1 MKSFR
6 PIFVGIQETQIN
18 TEKSEYTLLG
28 CVLYWPRI
36 RQLKVAQPIMYL
48 FNKGAFKEAL
58 CRTYLSGPSV
68 TLLQNSAIPYYLF
81 DISRS
86 IWTQTFFDYPPGAQF
101 GVWQCAVCVRSPV
114 SSGTQDSRTG
124 DGGQQGPSPR
134 TWHETRGGGHPEFP
148 SRGRGV
154 ERLSDTAAFPEMSH
168 KIIYRVGPLVPESAR
183 DQSIP
188 DTVQTWMN
196 QQNGKP
202 VVYVAFGSMAVPTPE
217 QIAEIADALINLK
230 VTNCIL
236 QLSLSVCEA
245 HP

>member
-1 MKSFR
+1 
-6 PIFVGIQETQIN
+6 
-18 TEKSEYTLLG
+18 
-28 CVLYWPRI
+28 
-36 RQLKVAQPIMYL
+36 MYL
-48 FNKGAFKEAL
+48 LNKGAFKEAL
-58 CRTYLSGPSV
+58 CSTYLSGPSV
-68 TLLQNSAIPYYLF
+68 TVLENSAIPYYLF

-86 IWTQTFFDYPPGAQF
+86 IWTQTFLTIHLEHNSASDNVPSAFARRCQAGHKIYA
-101 GVWQCAVCVRSPV
+101 PV
-114 SSGTQDSRTG
+114 MEANKALLREHGIKHAAGIILNSL
-124 DGGQQGPSPR
+124 
-134 TWHETRGGGHPEFP
+134 HEEE
-148 SRGRGV
+148 V

-168 KIIYRVGPLVPESAR
+168 KIIYRVGPLVPESAG

-188 DTVQTWMN
+188 NTVQAWMN

-202 VVYVAFGSMAVPTPE
+202 VVYVAFGSMAVPAPE